1 LKDFKEK
8 KLSSKL
14 VYKGKILNLRVDT
27 VRLPNGKEGQR
38 EVVEHTG
45 AVVIVALTDKQE
57 VLLVRQYRY
66 PAQQELMELPA
77 GKLELNEKTLEC
89 AQRELME
96 ETGVVA
102 GNWNELYAFYSTP
115 GFSSEKLYLFM
126 AKDLIFKEQHLDAD
140 EFVEMKKVSLQR
152 ALGMIKEGR
161 INDAKT
167 IVGILSAKE
176 ELKM

>member
-1 LKDFKEK
+1 MNDFKEK

-14 VYKGKILNLRVDT
+14 VYEGKILNLRVDT

-38 EVVEHTG
+38 EVVEHSG
-45 AVVIVALTDKQE
+45 AVAIVALTTKQE

-77 GKLELNEKTLEC
+77 GKLELNEKPLEC
-89 AQRELME
+89 AKRELME

-102 GNWNELYAFYSTP
+102 GRWQELYAFYSTP
-115 GFSSEKLYLFM
+115 GFSNEKLYLFM
-126 AKDLIFKEQHLDAD
+126 AKDLTFKEQHLDAD

-152 ALGMIKEGR
+152 ALGMIKEGQ

-167 IVGILSAKE
+167 IVGILAAKD
-176 ELKM
+176 EL

>member
-1 LKDFKEK
+1 MNDFKEE

-14 VYKGKILNLRVDT
+14 VYEGKILNLRVDN

-38 EVVEHTG
+38 EVVEYTG
-45 AVVIVALTDKQE
+45 AVAIVALTTDQE

-66 PAQQELMELPA
+66 PVQRELMELPA
-77 GKLELNEKTLEC
+77 GKLEPNEKPLEC
-89 AQRELME
+89 AKRELME

-102 GNWNELYAFYSTP
+102 GKWNELYSFYSTP
-115 GFSSEKLYLFM
+115 GFSNEKMYLFM
-126 AKDLIFKEQHLDAD
+126 AKDLTFKEQHLDVD
-140 EFVEMKKVSLQR
+140 EFVEMKKVSLQG
-152 ALGMIKEGR
+152 ALGMIKEGQ

-167 IVGILSAKE
+167 IVGILAAKD

>member
-1 LKDFKEK
+1 MNEFKEE

-14 VYKGKILNLRVDT
+14 IYEGKILNLRVDV
-27 VRLPNGKEGQR
+27 VRLPNGKESQR

-45 AVVIVALTDKQE
+45 AVAIVALTTDEE

-66 PAQQELMELPA
+66 PAQRELMELPA
-77 GKLELNEKTLEC
+77 GKLEPNEKPLEC
-89 AQRELME
+89 AKRELME

-102 GNWNELYAFYSTP
+102 GRWQELYAFYSTP
-115 GFSSEKLYLFM
+115 GFSNEKLYLFM
-126 AKDLIFKEQHLDAD
+126 AKDLTFKEQHLDAD

-152 ALGMIKEGR
+152 ALGMIKEGQ

-167 IVGILSAKE
+167 IVGILAAKD
-176 ELKM
+176 EL